1 MTVTKKGATP
11 MRDVNDPSAFAH
23 QHATV
28 NGIGHGA
35 PEEAPDLVSSHL
47 IDFLNAQR
55 A

>member
-1 MTVTKKGATP
+1 

-23 QHATV
+23 QHVTV
-28 NGIGHGA
+28 NGIGHSA